1 MNNLNLN
8 VTRGNALMLY
18 AISHIS
24 YTIRI
29 VLKLDREI
37 DPLMMRK
44 ALDKT
49 AMRYP
54 YFCVSLKKNDKEYYY
69 EENPAPVAL
78 LHTSKQVALG
88 TEETNG
94 HIWAVCYDGDN
105 LYFDIYH
112 GRTDGTGLYPV
123 VATLLYY
130 YFQEQY
136 GLKDSSGI
144 RTLDDP
150 ITEKELHDPLEDLP
164 AIDLSALKIPPL
176 PKALNLMEA
185 SGITKPEG
193 KGRLYKVMIP
203 EKSFLPFTKANDASP
218 GIMLCVLMTR
228 AIERVHPEHDD
239 PLVCSYV
246 VNARPMLHAGETFHN
261 CTNRALLHFDEKI
274 RNMPLD
280 KQCTSFRGKTILQ
293 TDDESIH
300 KKMTVSASFAQRIID
315 APDLSSKVGVA
326 TQIVR
331 NSFGA
336 SSFMVSYVGKWKQDQ
351 LGEHIKEFWTETPSG
366 AFPLIEVAAVGGK
379 IFASLLQGFDDTIYY
394 QALIEELKANGI
406 DFIECGNEP
415 ISVAD
420 IVM

>member
-105 LYFDIYH
+105 LFFDIYH
-112 GRTDGTGLYPV
+112 GRADGAGVYPV
-123 VATLLYY
+123 IATLLYY
-130 YFQEQY
+130 YFEDKY

-150 ITEKELHDPLEDLP
+150 ITEKEVCDPVENLP
-164 AIDLSALKIPPL
+164 VIDLSTIKLPQL
-176 PKALNLMEA
+176 PKALSLLEA
-185 SGITKPEG
+185 SGLKRSEG
-193 KGRLYKVMIP
+193 KGRIFKLMIP

-228 AIERVHPEHDD
+228 AIERVHPEHAD

-246 VNARPMLHAGETFHN
+246 VNARPMLHSPESFHN
-261 CTNRALLHFDEKI
+261 CTNRVLIHCDEKI

-280 KQCTSFRGKTILQ
+280 KQCTSYRGKTILQ
-293 TDDESIH
+293 TDDETVQR
-300 KKMTVSASFAQRIID
+300 KMTVSGSLAKQVID
-315 APDLSSKVGVA
+315 APDITTKIGIARKMAGNIFSTS
-326 TQIVR
+326 T
-331 NSFGA
+331 
-336 SSFMVSYVGKWKQDQ
+336 FMVSYVGKWKQDQ

-366 AFPLIEVAAVGGK
+366 AFPLIEVAAVGGR
-379 IFASLLQGFDDTIYY
+379 IFVSLLQGFDDTIYY
-394 QALIEELKANGI
+394 QALFEELKANGI
-406 DFIECGNEP
+406 DFTECGNEP